1 VPKTTFL
8 VRPGAGE
15 GVRLDVFLARQLPDF
30 TRSRFQHF
38 VDKGLVRVNAELRKP
53 SFKLRAGDVVEADIE
68 IPAASPAGPEP
79 IPLRILY
86 EDSDLA
92 VIDKPSGLVVHPG
105 AGNRTGTLVN
115 ALLHRFPEVEGLGEE
130 DRWGI
135 VHRLD
140 GDTSGVIVVARS
152 PLAMEEL
159 KRQFKE
165 REVKKVYWALVRS
178 PMHKKEGTLDWPIGR
193 HVTDGHMYSI
203 KTRHPRVAITD
214 YRVIGSF
221 GGLDLLEVHPHTGRT
236 HQIRV
241 HLSTAGHPVAGDRR
255 YGGQKGK
262 PRMPRLFL
270 HARLL
275 GFRHP
280 ATGAWLEFRAPL
292 ARELALALKALRG
305 GADPGRIRRDGSRF
319 P

>member
-1 VPKTTFL
+1 VTKTTFL
-8 VRPGAGE
+8 VRPGAGK

-38 VDKGLVRVNAELRKP
+38 VDKGQVLVNGENRKP
-53 SFKLRAGDVVEADIE
+53 SLKLKAGDVVEADIE
-68 IPAASPAGPEP
+68 IPVTSPAMPEP

-86 EDSDLA
+86 EDPDLA

-115 ALLHRFPEVEGLGEE
+115 ALLHRFPEVEGLGEQ

-140 GDTSGVIVVARS
+140 GDTSGVIVIARS
-152 PLAMEEL
+152 PRAMAEL
-159 KRQFKE
+159 KRQFKA
-165 REVKKVYWALVRS
+165 REVKKVYWALVRV

-193 HVTDGHMYSI
+193 HVTDGHLYSI

-214 YRVIGSF
+214 YRVIRSF
-221 GGLDLLEVHPHTGRT
+221 GKLDLLEVHPHTGRT

-241 HLSTAGHPVAGDRR
+241 HLSTAGHPIAGDRR
-255 YGGQKGK
+255 YGGQKDQ
-262 PRMPRLFL
+262 PRFPRLFL

-280 ATGAWLEFRAPL
+280 ATEAWVEFRAPL
-292 ARELALALKALRG
+292 ARDLALVLKALRG
-305 GADPGRIRRDGSRF
+305 GSEILTGR
-319 P
+319 